1 MRTVGAMSNEQLERG
16 LQASVKIYTFAQT
29 KLAAMGRGADAE
41 CTLSRA
47 EVVDIKKA
55 SAAMNRALTAL
66 VRESHDAEN
75 RLTLE
80 LHMLRGIM
88 QREHTDREANRARVF
103 ELFRR
108 YGGTTGGGSAGGDD
122 GASLPATGAG
132 SSGGGGA
139 GSSSGGGGGGG
150 SSSSSSNPLNAPSA
164 AAVAFDRAL
173 ASLERIEQSM
183 RDLSPVGRVHVHG
196 AGLLSAKRNLDG
208 ASGAELANKRS
219 KTPSA
224 T

>member
-1 MRTVGAMSNEQLERG
+1 MSNEQLEKG
-16 LQASVKIYTFAQT
+16 LQASVKIYTLAQA
-29 KLAAMGRGADAE
+29 KLADLGRNADAE
-41 CTLSRA
+41 CVLTRA
-47 EVVDIKKA
+47 EIVDIKKA

-108 YGGTTGGGSAGGDD
+108 YNGASGSGSAGGGDD
-122 GASLPATGAG
+122 GASLPAA
-132 SSGGGGA
+132 GA

-150 SSSSSSNPLNAPSA
+150 GGGSSSNSNPLNAPTASA
-164 AAVAFDRAL
+164 MAFDRAL
-173 ASLERIEQSM
+173 ASLERIDQSM
-183 RDLSPVGRVHVHG
+183 RDLSPVGRVNVHG
-196 AGLLSAKRNLDG
+196 AGLLSAKLKLDG
-208 ASGAELANKRS
+208 TSDAELANKRP
-219 KTPSA
+219 KTSS
-224 T
+224 TT

>member
-1 MRTVGAMSNEQLERG
+1 MSGMSNEQLEKG
-16 LQASVKIYTFAQT
+16 LQASVKIYQLAQA
-29 KLAAMGRGADAE
+29 KLVDLGREADAE
-41 CTLSRA
+41 CVLSRA
-47 EVVDIKKA
+47 EIVDIKKS

-108 YGGTTGGGSAGGDD
+108 YNGATGSGAAGSGGDD
-122 GASLPATGAG
+122 GASLPAAGAAG
-132 SSGGGGA
+132 SSSNSGGGG
-139 GSSSGGGGGGG
+139 
-150 SSSSSSNPLNAPSA
+150 SSNPLNAPTASA
-164 AAVAFDRAL
+164 MAFDRAL

-183 RDLSPVGRVHVHG
+183 RDLSPVGRVNVHG
-196 AGLLSAKRNLDG
+196 AGLLSAKVKLDG
-208 ASGAELANKRS
+208 SSDAESANKRS
-219 KTPSA
+219 KTSSA

>member
-1 MRTVGAMSNEQLERG
+1 MSNEQLERG
-16 LQASVKIYTFAQT
+16 LQASVKIYQLAQA
-29 KLAAMGRGADAE
+29 KLATLGKEAGAE
-41 CTLSRA
+41 CVLTRA
-47 EVVDIKKA
+47 EMVDIKKA

-66 VRESHDAEN
+66 VRDSHDAEN

-108 YGGTTGGGSAGGDD
+108 YNAAASSGSAGGDD
-122 GASLPATGAG
+122 GASLPAAGA
-132 SSGGGGA
+132 SGGA
-139 GSSSGGGGGGG
+139 SGSG
-150 SSSSSSNPLNAPSA
+150 SNSNPLSAPSA
-164 AAVAFDRAL
+164 SAMALDRAL

-183 RDLSPVGRVHVHG
+183 RDLSPIGRVNVHG
-196 AGLLSAKRNLDG
+196 AGLLSAKMKLDSALDAEAEIKRAKT
-208 ASGAELANKRS
+208 AS
-219 KTPSA
+219 T

>member
-1 MRTVGAMSNEQLERG
+1 MSNEQLEKG
-16 LQASVKIYTFAQT
+16 LQASVKIYQLAQA
-29 KLAAMGRGADAE
+29 KLADVGREADAQ
-41 CTLSRA
+41 CMLSRA
-47 EVVDIKKA
+47 EIVDIKKA

-108 YGGTTGGGSAGGDD
+108 YNGVSGSGSAGGGDD
-122 GASLPATGAG
+122 GAAFPAA
-132 SSGGGGA
+132 GA
-139 GSSSGGGGGGG
+139 GSSSSGGGN
-150 SSSSSSNPLNAPSA
+150 SNPLSAPSA
-164 AAVAFDRAL
+164 SAMAFDRAL

-183 RDLSPVGRVHVHG
+183 RDLSPVGRVNVHG
-196 AGLLSAKRNLDG
+196 AGLLSAKLKLDG
-208 ASGAELANKRS
+208 ESDSESANKRF
-219 KTPSA
+219 KTSS
-224 T
+224 TT